1 VNYRQAR
8 ARANVLKAL
17 AHPIRVLL
25 VEALRER
32 DLCVCELN
40 RVAAVDQSA
49 ISRHLAHLRKAG
61 IVSDRREGMRVMYH
75 LESPCILGAFDCTL
89 EVIATDAQRRRTL
102 VCVPR
107 KPSPKPKGGRPA

>member
-1 VNYRQAR
+1 MDYEEAR
-8 ARANVLKAL
+8 ARADVLKAL

-25 VEALRER
+25 VHALLER

-49 ISRHLAHLRKAG
+49 ISRHLAQLRKAG
-61 IVSDRREGMRVMYH
+61 IVSDRRDGMRVIYH
-75 LESPCILGAFDCTL
+75 LETPCIVSAFDCTL

-107 KPSPKPKGGRPA
+107 KPSFKPKGGRPA